1 MIPLEARTTS
11 ETSTENSAATRF
23 NVDQPGRDPL
33 YLFACHL
40 AWRYERNVRAYQE
53 VVAALD
59 DCDPDIRAL
68 AENLLHRASPRP
80 EPRNPLAAENR

>member
-1 MIPLEARTTS
+1 MSASEVRTKS
-11 ETSTENSAATRF
+11 LLDKSAWADF
-23 NVDQPGRDPL
+23 NVGQTGRDPL

-53 VVAALD
+53 VLAALD
-59 DCDPDIRAL
+59 DCDPIIRAL

-80 EPRNPLAAENR
+80 ERKNALAAQHR